1 MTGQQQAFR
10 AYYAS
15 MTDVEL
21 LRIAANKTSF
31 IDVAQKVLAD
41 ELTRRGNLRV
51 TLEALPGPSVRS
63 EPTALNFFSR
73 LAKRL
78 GGVFHR

>member
-1 MTGQQQAFR
+1 VTGQEQAFR

-15 MTDVEL
+15 MTDAEL
-21 LRIAANKTSF
+21 LKIAANKTSF
-31 IDVAQKVLAD
+31 IDVAQKTLAD
-41 ELTRRGNLRV
+41 ELMRRNLTV
-51 TLEALPGPSVRS
+51 TLEVLPGASVRS
-63 EPTALNFFSR
+63 ERTALNVFSA